1 MKEHL
6 PDQEQVLE
14 LMTAPNGREITLGE
28 WLEDWLEYVIRPN
41 REDTTYYGYQSI
53 VRNHAIPA
61 MGRVPLAQLDPMRI
75 QAYYS
80 WLRLEKRL
88 SANTVHKHH
97 ILLHTALKTAQRQG
111 LLEENPVERVE
122 APRQAPPRQSYYNS
136 NQLRALLRAVKGHR
150 LELVVRLA
158 ASLGLRRSEICGL
171 RWENVDLDGEIIYV
185 RDVLTTAGGSVV
197 AKQPKTPH
205 SIRKLGVAGL
215 KELQA
220 LLRKEQKRQTE
231 CALRRADWADSGY
244 VIVRSDGT
252 HTSPNQVSYE
262 FHCFLKKKGLPP
274 VTLHGLRHTFASLAN
289 SAHVPL
295 LDIGKALGHKDCAIT
310 GKVYTHIFDE
320 THQEVISSV
329 AACISGRKSRRSFP
343 KS

>member
-122 APRQAPPRQSYYNS
+122 APR
-136 NQLRALLRAVKGHR
+136 
-150 LELVVRLA
+150 
-158 ASLGLRRSEICGL
+158 
-171 RWENVDLDGEIIYV
+171 
-185 RDVLTTAGGSVV
+185 
-197 AKQPKTPH
+197 
-205 SIRKLGVAGL
+205 
-215 KELQA
+215 
-220 LLRKEQKRQTE
+220 
-231 CALRRADWADSGY
+231 
-244 VIVRSDGT
+244 
-252 HTSPNQVSYE
+252 
-262 FHCFLKKKGLPP
+262 
-274 VTLHGLRHTFASLAN
+274 
-289 SAHVPL
+289 
-295 LDIGKALGHKDCAIT
+295 
-310 GKVYTHIFDE
+310 
-320 THQEVISSV
+320 
-329 AACISGRKSRRSFP
+329 
-343 KS
+343 

>member
-1 MKEHL
+1 MKTVL
-6 PDQEQVLE
+6 TDQEPVLE
-14 LMTAPNGREITLGE
+14 LMPVRGAGEITLGE

-80 WLRLEKRL
+80 WLRMEKRL

-97 ILLHTALKTAQRQG
+97 ILLHTALKTAFRQG
-111 LLEENPVERVE
+111 LLEENPVDRVE
-122 APRQAPPRQSYYNS
+122 APRQAPPRQSYYDS
-136 NQLRALLRAVKGHR
+136 AQLRALLRAARGHR
-150 LELVVRLA
+150 LELVIRLA

-171 RWENVDLDGEIIYV
+171 RWENVDLEGEIIYV

-215 KELQA
+215 EGSAGPAAEGADAPEGVRHEPGGLGGQRLRDRTGERGTHFSQSG
-220 LLRKEQKRQTE
+220 LLRFSPASWR
-231 CALRRADWADSGY
+231 RRAC
-244 VIVRSDGT
+244 R
-252 HTSPNQVSYE
+252 
-262 FHCFLKKKGLPP
+262 L
-274 VTLHGLRHTFASLAN
+274 
-289 SAHVPL
+289 
-295 LDIGKALGHKDCAIT
+295 
-310 GKVYTHIFDE
+310 
-320 THQEVISSV
+320 
-329 AACISGRKSRRSFP
+329 
-343 KS
+343 